1 MQIKRACTI
10 TADFENN
17 NNATFHATLLP
28 GQILQCQQ
36 IALQS

>member
-17 NNATFHATLLP
+17 NNTRLQTALLP
-28 GQILQCQQ
+28 GQILQRQQ

>member
-17 NNATFHATLLP
+17 NNTRLQAALLP
-28 GQILQCQQ
+28 GQILQRQQ

>member
-1 MQIKRACTI
+1 MAV
-10 TADFENN
+10 DFENN

-28 GQILQCQQ
+28 GQILQRQQ

>member
-17 NNATFHATLLP
+17 NTRLQAALLP
-28 GQILQCQQ
+28 DQILQRQQ
-36 IALQS
+36 ITLQS

>member
-17 NNATFHATLLP
+17 NYTSLQAALLP
-28 GQILQCQQ
+28 GQILQRQQ